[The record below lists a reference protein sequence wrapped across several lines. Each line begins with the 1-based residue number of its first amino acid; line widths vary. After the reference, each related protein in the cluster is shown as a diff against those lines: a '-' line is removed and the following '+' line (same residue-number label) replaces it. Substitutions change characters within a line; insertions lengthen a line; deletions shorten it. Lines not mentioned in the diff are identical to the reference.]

1 MNLTILQ
8 KEKDCDFRYFDT
20 YDLISLQKNES
31 YEFYTSTNNNFI
43 VELLIYMSFQEM
55 QFWNL

>member
-1 MNLTILQ
+1 MNLPILQ

-31 YEFYTSTNNNFI
+31 YEFYTSTNNFI